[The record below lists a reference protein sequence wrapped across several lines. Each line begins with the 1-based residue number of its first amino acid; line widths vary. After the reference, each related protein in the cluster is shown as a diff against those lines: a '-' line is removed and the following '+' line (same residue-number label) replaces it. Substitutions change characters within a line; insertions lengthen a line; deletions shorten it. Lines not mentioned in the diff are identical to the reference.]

1 MTDIIVKKSGGDG
14 STKNLDDEFIEV
26 NKRKQ
31 TVELGLDKMTEMK
44 LSKYEEF
51 RLLREQH
58 PRRKGRNRN
67 EFYEQV
73 AELKKKYLSQP
84 EEEHKSE

>member
-51 RLLREQH
+51 RLLRE
-58 PRRKGRNRN
+58 
-67 EFYEQV
+67 
-73 AELKKKYLSQP
+73 
-84 EEEHKSE
+84 

>member
-1 MTDIIVKKSGGDG
+1 MVKKSAGEG
-14 STKNLDDEFIEV
+14 SAKNLDDKFIEV
-26 NKRKQ
+26 NKRRQ
-31 TVELGLDKMTEMK
+31 TVELGLDKITEMK

-73 AELKKKYLSQP
+73 AQLKKKYLSQP
-84 EEEHKSE
+84 EEERKSV